1 MRSQTPSHLDLAGPR
16 AKRVIFQ
23 AFLVNVHDDHAHCN
37 SVMSTA
43 KHPNQRTDSVPTV
56 IVIAHPLISSSC
68 RHPWSWPYPGTPST
82 CSCVACLCACQS
94 GCPTRG
100 RGRGCAGRE
109 RRTLLPAGLL
119 DLGGHAVPHQP
130 VVGLEL
136 LHGLG
141 AVVDESKAG
150 ALAATEVCLEAED
163 GDILLLGLVELAELA
178 TELILGDVGTVG
190 VEDVA
195 VCPLDLG
202 SLHPAS
208 RTGVLHLHNH
218 LAAAEEGVADELA
231 RAQGNLGFSHGGGR
245 AVPICAV
252 SERSSS

>member
-1 MRSQTPSHLDLAGPR
+1 MRSQTPSHLAGPVP
-16 AKRVIFQ
+16 RVIFQ

-43 KHPNQRTDSVPTV
+43 KHPNQRTDSVPN
-56 IVIAHPLISSSC
+56 VIAQTLISSSC
-68 RHPWSWPYPGTPST
+68 RHPWSWTYPGTPST
-82 CSCVACLCACQS
+82 CSCAACLCECQYACPAC
-94 GCPTRG
+94 GHG
-100 RGRGCAGRE
+100 RGSAC

-141 AVVDESKAG
+141 AVVDESEAG
-150 ALAATEVCLEAED
+150 ALTATEVCLEAED

-178 TELILGDVGTVG
+178 TELVLGDVGTVG

-195 VCPLDLG
+195 VCPLDLHLYI
-202 SLHPAS
+202 LHRDRRPALTQPS
-208 RTGVLHLHNH
+208 
-218 LAAAEEGVADELA
+218 
-231 RAQGNLGFSHGGGR
+231 GGGR
-245 AVPICAV
+245 GGGCG
-252 SERSSS
+252 